1 MAFSKCA
8 SSPKPSTMHFTS
20 FVRYGQMPFP
30 TWGPVKSGTGE
41 TVAEREA

>member
-1 MAFSKCA
+1 MALSKCA

-30 TWGPVKSGTGE
+30 TWRPVTSGTEE